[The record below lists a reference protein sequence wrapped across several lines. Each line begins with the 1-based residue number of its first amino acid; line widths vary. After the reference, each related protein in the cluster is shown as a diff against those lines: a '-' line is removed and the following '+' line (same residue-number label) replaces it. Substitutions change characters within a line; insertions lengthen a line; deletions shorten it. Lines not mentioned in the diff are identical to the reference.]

1 MKIRCSASIVSWLCP
16 SPELCI
22 MTILVWGQGPG
33 WWRWWA
39 QTGEW
44 PHLCSS
50 GDAALWDTS
59 RVARAIRQQAYCFL
73 FLGQVSIDINRPGIF
88 QIFLSS
94 WRITF
99 YWVILRHRTGF
110 WWWCFIFVPP
120 VPALYRGSELGVDW
134 SGFMIWIIEN
144 ISKSKL
150 FVEERDRETWVAL
163 IISWPT
169 TTPPPSPALHLE
181 NSPPTSPWS
190 SGRVCREWQCDY
202 KTFSFGL

>member
-1 MKIRCSASIVSWLCP
+1 M
-16 SPELCI
+16 
-22 MTILVWGQGPG
+22 WGQGPG
-33 WWRWWA
+33 WWWWA

-59 RVARAIRQQAYCFL
+59 TGSGHPTTSLLLFFL
-73 FLGQVSIDINRPGIF
+73 VSFSIDINRPGSF

-110 WWWCFIFVPP
+110 WSWCFIFVPL

-150 FVEERDRETWVAL
+150 FVEEGERDLSGPHNFIVTHH
-163 IISWPT
+163 
-169 TTPPPSPALHLE
+169 TTPPTLLYLYLEYSPL
-181 NSPPTSPWS
+181 TSPWS
-190 SGRVCREWQCDY
+190 SGRVCREWQCDH
-202 KTFSFGL
+202 KTFSFGP

>member
-1 MKIRCSASIVSWLCP
+1 MKKRCSASIVSWLCP

-33 WWRWWA
+33 WWWWWA

-50 GDAALWDTS
+50 GDAAHWDTSS
-59 RVARAIRQQAYCFL
+59 RVARAIGQQATRT
-73 FLGQVSIDINRPGIF
+73 VSAFAFYSKGINRSGSF
-88 QIFLSS
+88 QQFLSN

-110 WWWCFIFVPP
+110 WWWCFIFVPL
-120 VPALYRGSELGVDW
+120 VPALYRASELGVDW

-150 FVEERDRETWVAL
+150 FVEERDRETWV
-163 IISWPT
+163 WP
-169 TTPPPSPALHLE
+169 S
-181 NSPPTSPWS
+181 
-190 SGRVCREWQCDY
+190 
-202 KTFSFGL
+202 